1 MASHLE
7 RQPGAALRGSLQA
20 ILGARRSLQ
29 QAAVSADAAEVA
41 TRWHTRAGAVLAL
54 AVLAAAVAF
63 PPGAGA
69 KRRAPAALARAHAA
83 VVGGAAAEPGTFP
96 WMADVLDV
104 RGEEVGQCSG
114 TVLAPEL
121 ILTAG
126 HCAEN
131 PQSGAVNEASGYR
144 VVTGNLNWAAPEG
157 EKQVS
162 GVSRVIVCSCFD
174 RQTTVGDV
182 ALLELSTPT
191 TAPAVT
197 LASPQHVGAG
207 AQALFAGWGDM
218 YSNDP
223 VPVQR
228 LRWAPTV
235 IQAPQRCERE
245 ASPFSPS
252 GELCVLDPPA
262 LRTGACNG
270 DSGGPLLVRDSSAVG
285 GMAQIGVASHVYS
298 ECATTS
304 PSVFTRVAAVSAW
317 IRGWLGALAPGQAS
331 AASAPDD
338 AVPAPELAGIAR
350 AESLSVRNGT
360 ASLTI
365 TCDAEGGVCAG
376 TAEATMTVRETLI
389 ARRGGGQARP
399 TRARR
404 VRLISSSF
412 SIAPGAGIVV
422 RSRLSRQ
429 VIALLS
435 HLGGAPIDVE
445 LTGQGVAAGVLTVS
459 SR

>member
-1 MASHLE
+1 
-7 RQPGAALRGSLQA
+7 
-20 ILGARRSLQ
+20 
-29 QAAVSADAAEVA
+29 
-41 TRWHTRAGAVLAL
+41 
-54 AVLAAAVAF
+54 
-63 PPGAGA
+63 
-69 KRRAPAALARAHAA
+69 
-83 VVGGAAAEPGTFP
+83 
-96 WMADVLDV
+96 MADVLDV

-126 HCAEN
+126 HCAEDLQN
-131 PQSGAVNEASGYR
+131 GAVNEASGYR
-144 VVTGNLNWAAPEG
+144 VVTGNLNWAAPEA

-197 LASPQHVGAG
+197 LASRQHVGAG
-207 AQALFAGWGDM
+207 AQALFAGWGDT
-218 YSNDP
+218 YANDP
-223 VPVQR
+223 IPVER

-270 DSGGPLLVRDSSAVG
+270 DSGGPLLVPDASAVG
-285 GMAQIGVASHVYS
+285 GMAQIGVASHVYG

-317 IRGWLGALAPGQAS
+317 IRGWLEALAPGQAS

-338 AVPAPELAGIAR
+338 AVPVPELAGIAR

-360 ASLTI
+360 ASLAI

-389 ARRGGGQARP
+389 ARRGGGQTRSTHARKL
-399 TRARR
+399 T
-404 VRLISSSF
+404 LINSSF

-422 RSRLSRQ
+422 LARLSRQ
-429 VIALLS
+429 DIALLS
-435 HLGGAPIDVE
+435 HLRGEPIDVE
-445 LTGQGVAAGVLTVS
+445 LTGEGVADGVLTVTS
-459 SR
+459 G